1 MPHAEKAEMEVPDDP
16 QCLPGRIKIIHVGMG
31 ASGLLA
37 AHKAKKLLQNY
48 ELICYEKNET
58 IGGTWLE
65 NRYPGCACDIPAHST
80 GLQCEYKMLHRH
92 RLRLWYSD

>member
-1 MPHAEKAEMEVPDDP
+1 MPHAEKPDMVVPDEP

-65 NRYPGCACDIPAHST
+65 NRYPGCACDIPAA
-80 GLQCEYKMLHRH
+80 GE
-92 RLRLWYSD
+92 